1 MVRKN
6 FEKAPFPWLRRFVR
20 WPLVL
25 SLAIFAGAMTWI
37 SVKTVALRAD
47 LPARPGFASREGAHF
62 ILDGKAFF
70 VAGINNHY
78 LTFGSPAEV
87 RRVLD
92 DSVAMGVTVVRTFIQ
107 PVIGSPDG
115 IIQPTI
121 WDWRKPAELSDLGVH
136 GNYLIYWDPSQNR
149 MALHEGAAGMQRLDY
164 LLNEARQ
171 RNLKLIVAFL
181 DFWDYTGG
189 AQQVRAWY
197 GSQDKNTFFF
207 QDERTKADFKALVRS
222 ILMRKNSFND
232 ITYKDDPTIF
242 AWELMN
248 EPNIEPEEL
257 VFSWLKEM
265 SSYVKSLDPDH
276 LVSSGGGNVP
286 GFISDINIPTID
298 FATWHGYPLY
308 YNQTVEEMDKQ
319 ISKYCADAAKAGKP
333 VLLEEF
339 GYARSNPD
347 YVPAYRKWLDTI
359 NRHPDCAGWIVWR
372 LVSLQD
378 DNRYP
383 ADEHDQFDVHND
395 GGPLWNV
402 LKEGAQQMLRKGA
415 VPGAAQ

>member
-1 MVRKN
+1 
-6 FEKAPFPWLRRFVR
+6 
-20 WPLVL
+20 
-25 SLAIFAGAMTWI
+25 
-37 SVKTVALRAD
+37 
-47 LPARPGFASREGAHF
+47 
-62 ILDGKAFF
+62 
-70 VAGINNHY
+70 
-78 LTFGSPAEV
+78 
-87 RRVLD
+87 
-92 DSVAMGVTVVRTFIQ
+92 
-107 PVIGSPDG
+107 
-115 IIQPTI
+115 
-121 WDWRKPAELSDLGVH
+121 
-136 GNYLIYWDPSQNR
+136 
-149 MALHEGAAGMQRLDY
+149 MQRLDY